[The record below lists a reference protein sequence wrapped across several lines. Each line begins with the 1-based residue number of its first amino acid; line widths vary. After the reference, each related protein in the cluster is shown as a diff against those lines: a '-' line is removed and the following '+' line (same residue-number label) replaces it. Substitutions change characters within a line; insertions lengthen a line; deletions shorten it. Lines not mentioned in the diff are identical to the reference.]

1 MPLQPLDNLPVADA
15 WAVNVWMR
23 DRLTLEFGREA

>member
-1 MPLQPLDNLPVADA
+1 MPLRPIENEPVADA
-15 WAVNVWMR
+15 WEVNVWMR